1 MRPSAKECLLHPWLE
16 PIFSRIRSNTFLEK
30 NLILNFSTYNKCSQ
44 FKKLIL
50 KYLISNMG
58 HMELE
63 QYKSAFYAFD
73 FKNEGIIT
81 VKGIKKIFEIY
92 NMEISDS
99 QIKKIMTICDDPN
112 KAFLTYTEFILSC
125 INIGEILTPEKLLN
139 AFFFFDMD
147 NNMIIDSNDLKNVLL
162 KCGKNVINKKDIDK
176 IILEATK
183 EIDNKININDFIM
196 MYKDDIDVDEYLSY
210 INYLLGNNHEVNFFL

>member
-1 MRPSAKECLLHPWLE
+1 M
-16 PIFSRIRSNTFLEK
+16 
-30 NLILNFSTYNKCSQ
+30 
-44 FKKLIL
+44 
-50 KYLISNMG
+50 
-58 HMELE
+58 
-63 QYKSAFYAFD
+63 
-73 FKNEGIIT
+73 
-81 VKGIKKIFEIY
+81 
-92 NMEISDS
+92 
-99 QIKKIMTICDDPN
+99 
-112 KAFLTYTEFILSC
+112 
-125 INIGEILTPEKLLN
+125 TPEKLLN

-210 INYLLGNNHEVNFFL
+210 INYLLGNNHKVNFFL